1 MKALNPAR
9 HMARHTLLAAAVVVT
24 AGCDAANDAIDAI
37 NDIDNDADVFYYV
50 SLGTS
55 LSVGVQPNS
64 SGTLLPT
71 DDGYPDQLF
80 DLIRADFEAV
90 APNRELRLVKLGCPG
105 ETLDDMMNGGSCPY
119 VAGSQ
124 LDAAVDFL
132 GDNAEKVLLLTI
144 DIGGNDFRN
153 ADCITD
159 AVDLDCVN
167 EISGQIGLDLAAVL
181 ATLSGAADPATTIIG
196 MNYYNPYLSSWL
208 EGSDGQV
215 LATSSAQ
222 AAVVFNDALS
232 STYATAGTP
241 MADVYAAF
249 ESDNFVTM
257 VPSSL
262 PPPNGTLPVNVAN
275 ICTFTYMCDAPP
287 VGPDIHAT
295 IAGYSLI
302 ADTLVGELPAI
313 P

>member
-1 MKALNPAR
+1 MKALIPAGR
-9 HMARHTLLAAAVVVT
+9 IAKSTGLAAALLVL

-37 NDIDNDADVFYYV
+37 DDIGNDADVYYYV

-71 DDGYPDQLF
+71 DDGYPEQLF
-80 DLIRADFEAV
+80 DLIRADFEAG
-90 APNRELRLVKLGCPG
+90 APNRELRLRKFGCPG
-105 ETLDDMMNGGSCPY
+105 ETLDDMINGGSCPY

-167 EISGQIGLDLAAVL
+167 EISGQIGLVVALCHRCD
-181 ATLSGAADPATTIIG
+181 ATKSTH
-196 MNYYNPYLSSWL
+196 
-208 EGSDGQV
+208 GSRLGCRHGQDRKLRARSRRLQSQHRSPD
-215 LATSSAQ
+215 LATSRSPTRQRQPMKPRPERAQ
-222 AAVVFNDALS
+222 YVEACKAS
-232 STYATAGTP
+232 Y
-241 MADVYAAF
+241 
-249 ESDNFVTM
+249 
-257 VPSSL
+257 
-262 PPPNGTLPVNVAN
+262 
-275 ICTFTYMCDAPP
+275 
-287 VGPDIHAT
+287 
-295 IAGYSLI
+295 
-302 ADTLVGELPAI
+302 
-313 P
+313 